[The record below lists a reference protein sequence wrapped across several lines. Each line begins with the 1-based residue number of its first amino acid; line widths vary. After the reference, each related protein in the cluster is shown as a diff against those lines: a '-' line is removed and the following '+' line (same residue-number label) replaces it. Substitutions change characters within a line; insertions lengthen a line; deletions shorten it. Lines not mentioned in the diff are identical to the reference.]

1 MTALDFKIKIWD
13 KDAAE
18 VIKRNVPRS
27 WLMHV
32 LMTMLLVCQKVA
44 RIGDLV
50 LMMLAHV
57 MWSRSPDHIVSY
69 TARVLALLFLCKKFP
84 FQISLA

>member
-1 MTALDFKIKIWD
+1 
-13 KDAAE
+13 
-18 VIKRNVPRS
+18 
-27 WLMHV
+27 MHV

-57 MWSRSPDHIVSY
+57 M
-69 TARVLALLFLCKKFP
+69 
-84 FQISLA
+84 